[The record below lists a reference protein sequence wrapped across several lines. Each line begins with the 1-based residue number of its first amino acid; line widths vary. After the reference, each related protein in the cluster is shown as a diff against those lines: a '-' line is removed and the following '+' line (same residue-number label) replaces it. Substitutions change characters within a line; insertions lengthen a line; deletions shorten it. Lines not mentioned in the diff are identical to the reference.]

1 MQYIN
6 GNPAVEISV
15 RRSKTSDAL
24 NTAAIVEKELIK
36 FKKEKSNFIEVM
48 TYNTASNLIKE
59 RISLLVKNGISGLI
73 IVLIVLF
80 VFLAWKTAIW
90 VALGI
95 PIAFLATFG
104 VMFFS
109 GQSINMISLFG
120 LIMALG
126 IVVDDALSL
135 IHISEPTRPY

>member
-1 MQYIN
+1 
-6 GNPAVEISV
+6 
-15 RRSKTSDAL
+15 
-24 NTAAIVEKELIK
+24 
-36 FKKEKSNFIEVM
+36 M

-104 VMFFS
+104 VMFFWS
-109 GQSINMISLFG
+109 VNKYDFIIWINNGFRYS
-120 LIMALG
+120 
-126 IVVDDALSL
+126 S
-135 IHISEPTRPY
+135 